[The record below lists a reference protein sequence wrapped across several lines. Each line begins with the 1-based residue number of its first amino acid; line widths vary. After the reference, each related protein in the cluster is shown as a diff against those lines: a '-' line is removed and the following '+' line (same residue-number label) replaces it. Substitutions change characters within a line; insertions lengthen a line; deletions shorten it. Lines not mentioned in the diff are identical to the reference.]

1 MNQIVSSVLTSQII
15 GNLVNHTP
23 ITFQYLF
30 DKLPKNFCQY
40 DFFIRNCLATQ
51 MLLLGLAFIIVR
63 YIYVFHA
70 ANITAIQDD
79 FWICFLNIW
88 TLGFCSIAYLVV
100 FQVTGKR
107 PRHFY
112 FCLGKIPNKS
122 QSDGPFVNY
131 IFNIFFIRII
141 LTLLIVGIRYRI
153 RDCQSKNNHDQPMAV
168 AKQGYLFRELVKANL
183 LTFVEC
189 VVGAIIV
196 FVTVVIPVY
205 QIERRDWTSL
215 STYPGYLWVYVFH
228 LYQPQTVK
236 ILIVFFAFGKN
247 KKLRNF
253 AIRIIN
259 EKFAC

>member
-1 MNQIVSSVLTSQII
+1 
-15 GNLVNHTP
+15 
-23 ITFQYLF
+23 
-30 DKLPKNFCQY
+30 
-40 DFFIRNCLATQ
+40 
-51 MLLLGLAFIIVR
+51 
-63 YIYVFHA
+63 
-70 ANITAIQDD
+70 
-79 FWICFLNIW
+79 
-88 TLGFCSIAYLVV
+88 
-100 FQVTGKR
+100 
-107 PRHFY
+107 
-112 FCLGKIPNKS
+112 
-122 QSDGPFVNY
+122 
-131 IFNIFFIRII
+131 
-141 LTLLIVGIRYRI
+141 
-153 RDCQSKNNHDQPMAV
+153 MAV